1 MNPTAAETLTRLD
14 EIGEKIEAENAA
26 KKPQPRSRGNGDGRR
41 LDVER
46 YLRDFGRKVVKV
58 RPNGTGT
65 LYCLEHCVF
74 DENHTSNE
82 AAIGQTA
89 DGKLTSQCYHD
100 SCKGKTWHEARKII
114 SGDVSLEPWLV
125 GGNGRNVQS
134 VNNATRPMSEEEA
147 EREAIRTEG
156 AGPQHHS
163 DDEKHKRPWEL
174 PGWQSIYKPK
184 GVFPFT
190 PFIDAISAAKPVAHL
205 IEGILYEDGLDI
217 SFGETGTLKSFDKD
231 EQMMCVVTGKD
242 YHGHKVKQ
250 GAALLIPGEGAGG
263 VMKRIKAWAEAN
275 GVALN
280 EDLPFFISNQP
291 AELLNEKNVQAI
303 REEIDFIEETTGIRV
318 RMIVVDTTNTNIGAG
333 DDGNPKDMT
342 TVMYY
347 LRKHLGGRSY
357 SLISHVG
364 LADQDRPRGFSG
376 QRQNADTM
384 HQYVRIS
391 PPDQNDPI
399 IVRVT
404 NKKMKDGSK
413 GNVYILESRIVPVEV
428 DGVTDTTLVLD
439 MPAEREEAAQF
450 TQGLTTDQGTGGR
463 GTELQTRLF
472 AVIKRLC
479 NMKNATRVKG
489 ALDDPSTRV
498 GVSIKELAEEIKRS
512 EPDILVDKKGDFR
525 MDNLKRTLRGKKMST
540 SISYDR
546 EEGYIFLNYNGDIH
560 VLGDY

>member
-1 MNPTAAETLTRLD
+1 MTDIFDTYL
-14 EIGEKIEAENAA
+14 EKIHQETAR
-26 KKPQPRSRGNGDGRR
+26 KPPPMQHGDGGH

-46 YLRDFGRKVVKV
+46 YLNDHRRKVVKV
-58 RPNGTGT
+58 KPNGDGT

-74 DENHTSNE
+74 DDGHAFNE
-82 AAIGQTA
+82 AAIGQTREGKTTYQCFH
-89 DGKLTSQCYHD
+89 DG
-100 SCKGKTWHEARKII
+100 CKGKTWKDAREVI
-114 SGDVSLEPWLV
+114 SGTVSLRPWMS
-125 GGNGRNVQS
+125 GGNGHQKTATNIARPLSDAPDIDLQS
-134 VNNATRPMSEEEA
+134 AGDATGIQGESEGVA
-147 EREAIRTEG
+147 VVI
-156 AGPQHHS
+156 
-163 DDEKHKRPWEL
+163 DEKKQPWEL
-174 PGWQSIYKPK
+174 PEWQSMFKPK

-190 PFIDAISAAKPVAHL
+190 PFIEAIATAKPVAYL
-205 IEGILYEDGLDI
+205 IDGILYEDGLDI

-231 EQMMCVVTGKD
+231 DQMMCVVTGKD
-242 YHGHKVKQ
+242 YHGHQVKQ
-250 GAALLIPGEGAGG
+250 GAALLIAGEGAGG
-263 VMKRIKAWAEAN
+263 VMKRIKAWAEVN
-275 GVALN
+275 EVDLN
-280 EDLPFFISNQP
+280 EDLPFFLSNQP
-291 AELLNEKNVQAI
+291 AELLNEKSVLAI
-303 REEIDFIEETTGIRV
+303 REEIDFIEETTGVRV

-404 NKKMKDGSK
+404 NRKMKDGSK

-439 MPAEREEAAQF
+439 MPAEGEDAAQF
-450 TQGLTTDQGTGGR
+450 TQGLTTDQSTGGR
-463 GTELQTRLF
+463 GTELQMKLF
-472 AVIKRLC
+472 SVIKRLC
-479 NMKNATRVKG
+479 NMKNATSSKG

-498 GVSIKELAEEIKRS
+498 GVSIKELADEIRRS
-512 EPDILVDKKGDFR
+512 EPDIFVDKKGEFR
-525 MDNLKRTLRGKKMST
+525 VDNLKRTLRGKKMST

-546 EEGYIFLNYNGDIH
+546 EAGYIFLNYNGDIH
-560 VLGDY
+560 ILGDY